1 MRCLALCASLALAF
15 AARSQ
20 QPVEQERRERE
31 EREEERERE
40 ARERG
45 LREHSERAEHGKAVP
60 GDEETLYALGAL
72 LGTRINGYGLSAK
85 ELERV
90 QRGFADAAAN
100 RKLKLRDPNLEE
112 WGPRVDAMLQRR
124 GNPRIAGEKER
135 GQK

>member
-1 MRCLALCASLALAF
+1 
-15 AARSQ
+15 
-20 QPVEQERRERE
+20 
-31 EREEERERE
+31 
-40 ARERG
+40 
-45 LREHSERAEHGKAVP
+45 
-60 GDEETLYALGAL
+60 YALGAL

-135 GQK
+135 GQKLLDEESRKPGAERLAAGIVVVPQRRGRGPRPAADHRGRLCDHE